1 MSYEKCSKRS
11 ATFETTSLFD
21 IDSRYHESVLGK
33 VFSTRYKLAFM
44 GFLGFFLLY
53 SMRVNISVALVDM
66 VKDRDTENSTIN
78 ENCPDHSH
86 NSSSNSDEGTFDWTS
101 GQEANVL
108 SAFYY
113 GYLVTQIPAGYV
125 ASRYGGKHMYGLGV
139 LLTGIF
145 TLLTPPVS
153 YLGVEWLICLRV
165 LEGVTEAMTF
175 PSFHHLTGRWAP
187 KFERSSFAGLAVS
200 GASFGNMAIQP
211 LIGYL
216 CTLKLWNGWPLGFIV
231 NGFLAVI
238 WYIAW
243 CLIVYDS
250 PDQHPRISESEKNF
264 IKLKSQVVDD
274 RKLKIPWRGIL
285 TSVRFYGLMVA
296 HFACNFI
303 NYGMM
308 SCLPLYLSNVLN
320 FDIATNGFFSALP
333 WLCCFVGTV
342 LTSQITDFIRNRKYV
357 TTTFIRKF
365 NQLVSSILP
374 GVFLVLAGYSECNST
389 QAVSFIA
396 AGMFFFGAHYSAC
409 YCNNL
414 DLAPQFAG
422 VVFSITNT
430 VATLAGIVSPIIV
443 DQITKDNPHSKD
455 LWLYAFYVFAGVAWT
470 GGVTFVLLGSGE
482 VQSWAIVPVE
492 DKQGKVEKEVLANS
506 CMSD

>member
-1 MSYEKCSKRS
+1 MGCCSCLNRRS
-11 ATFETTSLFD
+11 TFESANLFEA
-21 IDSRYHESVLGK
+21 DSRYHESVLGK

-165 LEGVTEAMTF
+165 LEGVTESVTF
-175 PSFHHLTGRWAP
+175 PSFHHLTGRWTP
-187 KFERSSFAGLAVS
+187 KYERSLFSALAVS
-200 GASFGNMAIQP
+200 GASFGNMVTQP

-216 CTLKLWNGWPLGFIV
+216 CTLELWNGWPIGFLV
-231 NGFLAVI
+231 NGLTAIV
-238 WYIAW
+238 WYILW

-250 PDQHPRISESEKNF
+250 PDQHPRISESEKNY
-264 IKLKSQVVDD
+264 IKLKSEVVNSQ
-274 RKLKIPWRGIL
+274 KLKIPWKGIF
-285 TSVRFYGLMVA
+285 TSFRFFGLVA
-296 HFACNFI
+296 ANFSCNFI

-308 SCLPLYLSNVLN
+308 SCLPLYLADVLN
-320 FDIATNGFFSALP
+320 FEIAANGFLSALP
-333 WLCCFVGTV
+333 WLCCFIGAI
-342 LTSQITDFIRNRKYV
+342 LTSQITDWMRNKKYV
-357 TTTFIRKF
+357 STTFIRKF
-365 NQLVSSILP
+365 NQFLSSFFP
-374 GVFLVLAGYSECNST
+374 GLFLILAGYSECDST
-389 QAVSFIA
+389 LAVSFIA
-396 AGMFFFGAHYSAC
+396 IGMFFFGAHYSAC

-414 DLAPQFAG
+414 DIAPQFAG
-422 VVFSITNT
+422 VVFGISNT
-430 VATLAGIVSPIIV
+430 VATTSGIISPIIV
-443 DQITKDNPHSKD
+443 DQITKDNIHSKQ
-455 LWLYAFYVFAGVAWT
+455 LWLYAFYTFAGISWA
-470 GGVTFVLLGSGE
+470 GGLAFLLFGSGE
-482 VQSWAIVPVE
+482 VQNWAVVE
-492 DKQGKVEKEVLANS
+492 PTDGQRNGNDTDDE
-506 CMSD
+506 